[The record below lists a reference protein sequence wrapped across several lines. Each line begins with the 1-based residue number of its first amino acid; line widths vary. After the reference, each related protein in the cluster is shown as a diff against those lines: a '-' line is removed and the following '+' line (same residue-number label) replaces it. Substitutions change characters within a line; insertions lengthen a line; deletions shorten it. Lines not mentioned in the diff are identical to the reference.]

1 MSGQSTVLSTGG
13 ATVPSSGLY
22 TAMGIQQV
30 QGLLNA
36 NNVVEEVWGQNGI
49 PPVPTVPAG
58 AQGTYV
64 LAVPNNTDVGS
75 VSIPAGYG
83 AVVLGQGTSGTVT
96 GGGANTSVLSA
107 GSVDYSGDAGAV
119 TFSGGPAGAGSV
131 GGSLMDNAT
140 GAVFDL
146 GGGTYSVTAGGN
158 QQTIQIDD
166 GTNAAIAAS
175 GNGDTVRL
183 GDPPGSATISAA
195 LRAAQAP
202 VAPSNVTLTLTGQ
215 GAAVSVYSGNNL
227 IVDNNGL
234 GSNTISGVGGSSTVF
249 AGNKDVYYGGG
260 GVTEFLSSTGAQ
272 TVFGGTGNDTVF
284 NTQGGNIVYA
294 EGSGTSHVFVGGT
307 GTSSIF
313 GNGSGAV
320 FGGTG
325 RIALMLD
332 RGQDVFVGQGGS
344 DSIYGGSVM
353 PTVFGNNNENVSIIG
368 SHAAFEV
375 ALGNNG
381 VYNASLSN
389 GGNNFFAQS
398 STGNTTLTGAVSTA
412 PTGDNF
418 VLLNNGAVNAH
429 TVTITNWHTG
439 DGFFLG
445 NYSQA
450 DIQTMDNAIGAGG
463 SSFKLSDGTTVVFQ
477 GQHPMHTGGNAAY

>member
-1 MSGQSTVLSTGG
+1 MSGQSTVLSAGG

-49 PPVPTVPAG
+49 PPVPSVPAG
-58 AQGTYV
+58 SQGTYV
-64 LAVPNNTDVGS
+64 LEVPNGTNVGS
-75 VSIPAGYG
+75 VSIPTGYG
-83 AVVLGQGTSGTVT
+83 AVILGQGTSGTVT
-96 GGGANTSVLSA
+96 GGAANTTVLSA
-107 GSVDYSGDAGAV
+107 GSITYSGDAG
-119 TFSGGPAGAGSV
+119 TIDETSTTPGTTGSFT
-131 GGSLMDNAT
+131 DNAT

-146 GGGTYSVTAGGN
+146 GGGSYSVTAGGN

-166 GTNAAIAAS
+166 GTAAAVVAS

-183 GDPPGSATISAA
+183 GDPPGGTSAAA
-195 LRAAQAP
+195 LRAAQAQ
-202 VAPSNVTLTLTGQ
+202 VTPSAITLTLNGQ
-215 GAAVSVYSGNNL
+215 GAAVSVYSGNNV

-234 GSNTISGVGGSSTVF
+234 GSNTISGVGGSSTIF
-249 AGNKDVYYGGG
+249 AGNKDVYYGGA
-260 GVTEFLSSTGAQ
+260 GVTEFIGSATAQ

-284 NTQGGNIVYA
+284 NTQGGSIVYA
-294 EGSGTSHVFVGGT
+294 EGSGRNHVFVGGT
-307 GTSSIF
+307 GASSIF

-320 FGGTG
+320 FGDAG
-325 RIALMLD
+325 RISLMLD
-332 RGQDVFVGQGGS
+332 RGQDVFVGQGGA
-344 DSIYGGSVM
+344 DSIYGGSVT

-375 ALGNNG
+375 ALGSNG
-381 VYNASLSN
+381 VFNASLSN
-389 GGNNFFAQS
+389 GGNNFFALS
-398 STGNTTLTGAVSTA
+398 STGNTSLTGAVSTA

-418 VLLNNGAVNAH
+418 VLLDNGAGSVNAH
-429 TVTITNWHTG
+429 IVTISNWHTG

-450 DIQTMDNAIGAGG
+450 DTQTMANAINGGG
-463 SSFKLSDGTTVVFQ
+463 SSFTLSDGTTVVFQ
-477 GQHPMHTGGNAAY
+477 GTHPMHAGGNAAW